1 MNKPMQVY
9 LDNSATT
16 RPFESV
22 VDAMNKSMLEGF
34 YNPSALYAP
43 AMYAER
49 EMTEARRTIA
59 ASVKGSEKNVIFT
72 SGGTESDNLA
82 IWGYLQMQR
91 TPGEVL
97 YTAAEHAAV
106 KNACLEAEKRFGST
120 AREIP
125 LTAEGCAALQ
135 ALEEMLNEKTQL
147 ICVMHVCNETGVI
160 MPLKEICAL
169 RDRLAPKAAIHVDG
183 VQGYLRVPFSFQQY
197 KVQSYALSAHK
208 IHGPKGVGALVLRDG
223 HRIKAQMAGGG
234 QQNDLRSGTENT
246 CGIAGLYA
254 AVRNYPQDAMQ
265 RMLTLKQLLVELLQE
280 KLPEMVIA
288 GLAADDPMSAGH
300 ILNAAFPPVRAETLL
315 HALEMDGICVGT
327 GSACSSKK
335 GKHSAVLT
343 AMHAAPAVMEGAIR
357 ISLSPCNTEEEM
369 RYTAEKIIEKV
380 GMLRKFT
387 RR

>member
-1 MNKPMQVY
+1 MQVY

-16 RPFESV
+16 RPFEAV
-22 VDAMNKSMLEGF
+22 VEAMHTSMREGF

-43 AMYAER
+43 AMHAER
-49 EMTEARRTIA
+49 ALTEARQSIA
-59 ASVKGSEKNVIFT
+59 ATLGANEKNVIFT

-82 IWGYLQMQR
+82 IWGWLQNQR
-91 TPGEVL
+91 KPGEVL

-125 LTAEGCAALQ
+125 LLHSGSVDLAALE
-135 ALEEMLNEKTQL
+135 AMLGAETQL

-160 MPLKEICAL
+160 MPLEEICAL
-169 RDRLAPKAAIHVDG
+169 RDRLAPQAAIHVDG
-183 VQGYLRVPFSFQQY
+183 VQGYLRVPFSFRKY

-223 HRIKAQMAGGG
+223 HRIHAQMAGGG

-246 CGIAGLYA
+246 YGIEGMHA
-254 AVRNYPQDAMQ
+254 AVRHYPPEALAHMQ
-265 RMLTLKQLLVELLQE
+265 KLKKQLVDLLVDALSETTVVG
-280 KLPEMVIA
+280 LP
-288 GLAADDPMSAGH
+288 ADDPMSAGH
-300 ILNAAFPPVRAETLL
+300 ILSVAFPPVRAETLL
-315 HALEMDGICVGT
+315 HALEADGILVGT

-335 GKHSAVLT
+335 GKHSSVLT
-343 AMHAAPAVMEGAIR
+343 AMKCTVPVMEGAIR
-357 ISLSPCNTEEEM
+357 ISLCPENMEEEM
-369 RYTAEKIIEKV
+369 RFTAEKIIEKV
-380 GMLRKFT
+380 SMLRRYT

>member
-1 MNKPMQVY
+1 MNVY

-16 RPFESV
+16 RPFEAV
-22 VDAMNKSMLEGF
+22 VEAMNKSMLEGF

-49 EMTEARRTIA
+49 AMADSRKTIA
-59 ASVKGSEKNVIFT
+59 ATLKANEKNVIFT

-82 IWGYLQMQR
+82 IWGHLQMQR

-106 KNACLEAEKRFGST
+106 KNACIEAEKRFGVK

-125 LTAEGCAALQ
+125 LLSSGSIDLAD
-135 ALEEMLNEKTQL
+135 LEEMLNENTQL
-147 ICVMHVCNETGVI
+147 ICVMQVCNETGVI
-160 MPLKEICAL
+160 MPIKEVCAL
-169 RDRLAPKAAIHVDG
+169 RDKLAPKAAIHVDG
-183 VQGYLRVPFSFQQY
+183 VQGYLRIPFSFQQY

-223 HRIKAQMAGGG
+223 HRIKPQMAGGG
-234 QQNDLRSGTENT
+234 QQNELRSGTENT
-246 CGIAGLYA
+246 CGIAGLHE
-254 AVRNYPQDAMQ
+254 AVRQYPADGPA
-265 RMLTLKQLLVELLQE
+265 RMLEMKKLLVSLLAE
-280 KLPEMVIA
+280 KLPEMVIL
-288 GLAADDPMSAGH
+288 GLPADDPMSAGH

-315 HALEMDGICVGT
+315 HALEMDGIWVGT
-327 GSACSSKK
+327 GSACSSRK
-335 GKHSAVLT
+335 GKHSTVLS
-343 AMHAAPAVMEGAIR
+343 AMGCAASLMEGAIR
-357 ISLSPCNTEEEM
+357 ISLSPANTEDEM

>member
-1 MNKPMQVY
+1 MKVY

-16 RPFESV
+16 RPFETV
-22 VDAMNKSMLEGF
+22 VAAMSESMLDGF

-49 EMTEARRTIA
+49 GMADARKAIA
-59 ASVKGSEKNVIFT
+59 TSLKANEKNVIFT

-82 IWGYLQMQR
+82 IWGYLQAQR
-91 TPGEVL
+91 TAGEVL

-106 KNACLEAEKRFGST
+106 KNACLEAEGRFGVKP
-120 AREIP
+120 REIP
-125 LTAEGCAALQ
+125 LLENGSVDLS
-135 ALEEMLNEKTQL
+135 ALEEMLNGNTQL

-223 HRIKAQMAGGG
+223 HRIKPQMAGGG

-246 CGIAGLYA
+246 CGIAGLHA
-254 AVRNYPQDAMQ
+254 AVKNYPVDAMT
-265 RMLTLKQLLVELLQE
+265 RMLAMKQLLVSLMAE
-280 KLPEMVIA
+280 KLPEMTVV
-288 GLAADDPMSAGH
+288 GLPTDDPMSAGH
-300 ILNAAFPPVRAETLL
+300 ILNVAFPPVRAETLL
-315 HALEMDGICVGT
+315 HALEMDEICVGT

-343 AMHAAPAVMEGAIR
+343 AMHCAPAVMEGAIR
-357 ISLSPCNTEEEM
+357 ISLSPNNTEEEM
-369 RYTAEKIIEKV
+369 RYTAEKIVEKV
-380 GMLRKFT
+380 GMLRRFT

>member
-1 MNKPMQVY
+1 MNVY

-22 VDAMNKSMLEGF
+22 AAAMNTSMLEGF

-43 AMYAER
+43 ALYAER
-49 EMTEARRTIA
+49 GMTEARRAIA
-59 ASVKGSEKNVIFT
+59 ASLNANEKNVIFT

-82 IWGYLQMQR
+82 IWGWLQGQR
-91 TPGEVL
+91 TSGEVL
-97 YTAAEHAAV
+97 YSAAEHAAV
-106 KNACLEAEKRFGST
+106 KNACLEAEKRFGCN

-125 LTAEGCAALQ
+125 LLKSGSIDLQ
-135 ALEEMLNEKTQL
+135 ALEGLINDQTQL
-147 ICVMHVCNETGVI
+147 ICLMHVCNETGVI
-160 MPLKEICAL
+160 MPIKEVCDL

-183 VQGYLRVPFSFQQY
+183 VQGYLRVPFSFQRY

-223 HRIKAQMAGGG
+223 HRIKPQMVGGG

-246 CGIAGLYA
+246 CGIAGLHE
-254 AVRNYPQDAMQ
+254 AVKQYPKDGSD
-265 RMLTLKQLLVELLQE
+265 RMLAMKRLLVNLLAD
-280 KLPEMVIA
+280 KLPEMTVV
-288 GLAADDPMSAGH
+288 GLPAEDTMSAGH
-300 ILNAAFPPVRAETLL
+300 ILNVAFPPVRAETLL

-343 AMHAAPAVMEGAIR
+343 AMGCTPAVMDGAVR

-380 GMLRKFT
+380 EMLRKYS

>member
-1 MNKPMQVY
+1 MNVY

-16 RPFESV
+16 RPFEGV
-22 VDAMNKSMLEGF
+22 VEAMNKSMLEGF

-43 AMYAER
+43 AMHAELA
-49 EMTEARRTIA
+49 MTDARRTIA
-59 ASVKGSEKNVIFT
+59 ASLKANEKNVIFT

-82 IWGYLQMQR
+82 IWGYLQTQR

-106 KNACLEAEKRFGST
+106 KNACIEAEKRFGSV
-120 AREIP
+120 ARQIP
-125 LTAEGCAALQ
+125 LLENGSLDLAAL
-135 ALEEMLNEKTQL
+135 EGMLNNKTQL

-160 MPLKEICAL
+160 MPLKEVCAL

-183 VQGYLRVPFSFQQY
+183 VQGYLRMPFSFQQY

-223 HRIKAQMAGGG
+223 HRIKPQMAGGG
-234 QQNDLRSGTENT
+234 QQNDMRSGTENT
-246 CGIAGLYA
+246 CGIAGLHE
-254 AVRNYPQDAMQ
+254 AVKQYPAEGTAH
-265 RMLTLKQLLVELLQE
+265 MLALKQELVTRIKEG
-280 KLPEMVIA
+280 LPETTIL
-288 GLAADDPMSAGH
+288 GLPVDDPMSAGH
-300 ILNAAFPPVRAETLL
+300 ILNVAFPPVRAETLL

-343 AMHAAPAVMEGAIR
+343 AMHTSTTVMEGAIR
-357 ISLSPCNTEEEM
+357 ISLSPCNTMEEIH
-369 RYTAEKIIEKV
+369 YTVDKIIEKV
-380 GMLRKFT
+380 GMLRKFI

>member
-1 MNKPMQVY
+1 MVY

-16 RPFESV
+16 RPGEACVAAMSES
-22 VDAMNKSMLEGF
+22 MREGF

-49 EMTEARRTIA
+49 AMTEARKTIA
-59 ASVKGSEKNVIFT
+59 AAVQANEKNVIFT

-82 IWGYLQMQR
+82 IWGCLQAQR
-91 TPGEVL
+91 KPGEVL

-106 KNACLEAEKRFGST
+106 KNACLEAEAKFGSK

-125 LTAEGCAALQ
+125 LLTNGSVDLDAL
-135 ALEEMLNEKTQL
+135 AEMLNENTQL

-169 RDRLAPKAAIHVDG
+169 RDQLAPRAAIHVDG

-223 HRIKAQMAGGG
+223 HRIKPQMAGGG

-246 CGIAGLYA
+246 CGIAGLHA
-254 AVRNYPQDAMQ
+254 AVKNYPPDAMD
-265 RMLTLKQLLVELLQE
+265 RMLALKQLLVKRLSE
-280 KLPEMVIA
+280 KLPEMTVV
-288 GLAADDPMSAGH
+288 GLPADDPMSAGH
-300 ILNAAFPPVRAETLL
+300 ILNVAFPPVRAETLL
-315 HALEMDGICVGT
+315 HALEMDEICVGT

-343 AMHAAPAVMEGAIR
+343 AMHCSPAVMEGAIR
-357 ISLSPCNTEEEM
+357 ISLSPNNTEEEM